1 MVTHEVCSSL
11 EKPFWILTN
20 SKGDISIASCIP
32 LRMEVTS
39 VFVTLELSKELKT
52 DLVANISIF
61 NLPWSKL
68 QNSLFS
74 PSKRSDLAL

>member
-39 VFVTLELSKELKT
+39 VFVTLEIQQRVEDRPGGKH
-52 DLVANISIF
+52 F
-61 NLPWSKL
+61 H
-68 QNSLFS
+68 F
-74 PSKRSDLAL
+74 